1 MKKLLLV
8 DQAEII
14 DELEKKFFLKL
25 ENSNIL
31 QIFSTEQKNGMIT
44 KFEIMECNSDIK
56 IYRI

>member
-31 QIFSTEQKNGMIT
+31 QIFSTEQKNGMI
-44 KFEIMECNSDIK
+44 KSLK
-56 IYRI
+56 